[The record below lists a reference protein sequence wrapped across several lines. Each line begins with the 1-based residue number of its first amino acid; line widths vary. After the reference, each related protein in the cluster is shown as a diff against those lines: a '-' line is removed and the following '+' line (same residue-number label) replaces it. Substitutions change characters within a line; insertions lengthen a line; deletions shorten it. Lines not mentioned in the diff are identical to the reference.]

1 VVAHPRR
8 RQLDRLQMA
17 LRRNPCNLAT
27 PDATGESVTRRGR
40 KPEMN
45 ILHLLRHAKSSTNE
59 GIEDHQRPLS
69 RRGREAARRIGRHF
83 SGTLGTCDL
92 VLCSSARRTRET
104 LDLVLTELS
113 SKPRCMIEDG
123 LYLAGR
129 ERLIHR
135 LRRLDARD
143 ASVLLIGHNPGLHEL
158 ALALADK
165 NSPHF
170 DELASG
176 KFPTAAVAS
185 FDIQPDWL
193 NLGYSR
199 HRLIGY
205 FTPKSL
211 SRGHE

>member
-1 VVAHPRR
+1 
-8 RQLDRLQMA
+8 MA
-17 LRRNPCNLAT
+17 LGRNPCNLAT
-27 PDATGESVTRRGR
+27 PDAAGESVARRGR

-45 ILHLLRHAKSSTNE
+45 MLHLLRHAKSSTKE

-69 RRGREAARRIGRHF
+69 RRGREAARHIGKHL
-83 SGTLGTCDL
+83 SATIGTFDL

-113 SKPRCMIEDG
+113 SIPRCMIEDG

-129 ERLIHR
+129 ERLIDR

-143 ASVLLIGHNPGLHEL
+143 ASVLLIGHNPGLHDL

-176 KFPTAAVAS
+176 KFPTAAYAS
-185 FDIQPDWL
+185 FDVPVGWPT
-193 NLGYSR
+193 LGHSQY
-199 HRLIGY
+199 RLIGY
-205 FTPKSL
+205 VTPKSL
-211 SRGHE
+211 SGGKE